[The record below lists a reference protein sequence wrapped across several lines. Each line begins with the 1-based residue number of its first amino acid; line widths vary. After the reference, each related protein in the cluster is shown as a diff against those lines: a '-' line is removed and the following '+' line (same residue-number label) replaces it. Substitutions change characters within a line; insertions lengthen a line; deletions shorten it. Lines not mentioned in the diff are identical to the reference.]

1 MNSSCQNFGLKTVL
15 EKAYNRFKNCISKY
29 IILLVDEEDINKI
42 KGYKK
47 NNDEEF
53 IAIGEENGDKIQ
65 INNQKQILDILNKNE
80 NILYHHIKKIE
91 DIIYKK

>member
-15 EKAYNRFKNCISKY
+15 EKAYNRFKNCI
-29 IILLVDEEDINKI
+29 VDEEDINKI